1 MLLAP
6 GPSHGQKPCV
16 RDSEHPQPI
25 VEAGEEL
32 AGPTERQH
40 SLMPPFQSPK
50 QQFILQQQETMKES
64 HCSAAWASMDLT
76 QVLPLHLVPGGIQ
89 QSCLSAGEAPWCL
102 QVRLSPCW
110 GVWLPELTSVHPQIA
125 GQSLLLI
132 LVCVV
137 KTSINAAAF
146 WGQ

>member
-1 MLLAP
+1 
-6 GPSHGQKPCV
+6 
-16 RDSEHPQPI
+16 
-25 VEAGEEL
+25 
-32 AGPTERQH
+32 
-40 SLMPPFQSPK
+40 MPPFQSPK
-50 QQFILQQQETMKES
+50 QQFILQHQETTKES
-64 HCSAAWASMDLT
+64 CCSAAWASMDLT

-89 QSCLSAGEAPWCL
+89 QCCLSAGEAPWCL

-110 GVWLPELTSVHPQIA
+110 GVWLPELTSVYPQIA

-146 WGQ
+146 WGQQQQKHNLQRDMVLCLSATHVHSRSCPGIIPDVS